1 MKKNLILLFCFLAF
15 FTNYTFAQG
24 LLKKMAENNFDKY
37 YFKDALDQNL
47 ALIKND
53 STNLEIQKK
62 IGICYRKIND
72 SKNAEIWFAKV
83 VKAWKIE
90 PEYKLYYA
98 EALAENKKYE
108 ESKRWYLAYAADR
121 VTDSRGNSF
130 ALAYSQ
136 INKFYADSTCYKIAS
151 AAFNSNQL
159 DFSPVIYQDG
169 IVFCSNR
176 TASSLIKNTFAWDYT
191 NYLDLY
197 FVKNGSN
204 KAEKLAGDIN
214 TKYHEGP
221 ITFNKT
227 QDSAIF
233 TRTNYFKSQLGEDT
247 AGTHKLKLYMAV
259 KQNGEWEDVGG
270 LPFNN
275 DNFSVGHPCFSADF
289 KKLYF
294 VSDAPGG
301 YGGTDIYVVDYNHG
315 KWGTPKNLGKEINS
329 EGNEMFPYIDSL
341 NVLYYSSDGLPGLG
355 GLDIFYSKLIDST
368 FQKSINIGAP
378 LNSSK
383 DDFGII
389 FNKSMLDG
397 YFTSNRKSAGD
408 DDIYSFKVLKPI
420 KQQFQV
426 LVKDSITG
434 NLLSSF
440 IVNTNTKTNDK
451 QNLNS
456 KKGTYDLDLYPSNPY
471 SLDAR
476 ANGYI
481 SKTALPY
488 FPATDKNPYVIK
500 LSPVNTYIG
509 FVYEKAGSQPPI
521 DSALIVITNEKGENV
536 CEKYMIASKGKY
548 VACKLA
554 PNQKYKVTASKKGFF
569 SNSITVDTLPQDGKF
584 ENIYLEKIVIGKS
597 IAIEKI
603 YFDFDQSYIRPDA
616 AIQLDKI
623 VDLLKENPDIII
635 ELGSHTDCR
644 GSYEYNMAL
653 SDRRAK
659 SSAAYIVSKGIS
671 ADRITGKGYGESQ
684 LLTNCPCEGIVI
696 STCTEEEHQ
705 LNRRTEF
712 KVTGYVKGVGNVNM
726 DTQH

>member
-1 MKKNLILLFCFLAF
+1 MKKNLILLFCLLSF
-15 FTNYTFAQG
+15 FTNNSFAQG

-47 ALIKND
+47 ELIKND

-108 ESKRWYLAYAADR
+108 ESKKWYLAYAADR

-136 INKFYADSTCYKIAS
+136 INKFYIDSSAYKIS
-151 AAFNSNQL
+151 TVIFNSDQL
-159 DFSPVIYQDG
+159 DFSPEIYRDG

-176 TASSLIKNTFAWDYT
+176 STSSLIKNAFAWDYT

-197 FVKNGSN
+197 FVKNGSE

-221 ITFNKT
+221 ISFNKT
-227 QDSAIF
+227 MDTAVF
-233 TRTNYFKSQLGEDT
+233 TRTNYYMDKLGQDT
-247 AGTHKLKLYMAV
+247 AGTHKLKLYLAV
-259 KQNGEWEDVGG
+259 LKNGEWEDIGG
-270 LPFNN
+270 LPFNS
-275 DNFSVGHPCFSADF
+275 DNFSVGHPCFSPDY

-301 YGGTDIYVVDYNHG
+301 YGGTDIYVADYKHG
-315 KWGTPKNLGKEINS
+315 TWGTPVNLGKNINS
-329 EGNEMFPYIDSL
+329 EGNEMFPYMDSL
-341 NVLYYSSDGLPGLG
+341 NILFYSSEGLPGLG
-355 GLDIFYSKLIDST
+355 GLDIFYSKLIDTT
-368 FQKSINIGAP
+368 FQKAINIGAP

-389 FNKSMLDG
+389 FSKSMSEG
-397 YFTSNRKSAGD
+397 YFTSNRKTAGD
-408 DDIYSFKVLKPI
+408 DDIYSFKILKLL
-420 KQQFQV
+420 KQQYKV

-434 NLLSSF
+434 DLLVSA
-440 IVNTNTKTNDK
+440 ITLTDLQTGVK

-456 KKGTYDLDLYPSNPY
+456 DKGTYDLELYPDHPY
-471 SLDAR
+471 SIDAG
-476 ANGYI
+476 ANGYLPK
-481 SKTALPY
+481 SKIKY
-488 FPATDKNPYVIK
+488 FPLTDPNPFEIK
-500 LSPVNTYIG
+500 LAPIMSYTG
-509 FVYEKAGSQPPI
+509 FVFEKADTQPPI
-521 DSALIVITNEKGENV
+521 DSAFIIITNEKNDKV
-536 CEKYMIASKGKY
+536 CESYWTAVNGKY
-548 VACKLA
+548 TTCKLTPDHVYTITA
-554 PNQKYKVTASKKGFF
+554 YKPGFF
-569 SNSITVDTLPQDGKF
+569 TNSIIVDTLPPDGKI
-584 ENIYLEKIVIGKS
+584 ENIYLEKIEIGKA
-597 IAIEKI
+597 IVIEKI
-603 YFDFDQSYIRPDA
+603 YFDFDQSYIRADA

-623 VDLLKENPDIII
+623 VTMLKENPDIII

-644 GSYEYNMAL
+644 GSYEYNIGL

-659 SSAAYIVSKGIS
+659 SSVAYIVSKGIPS
-671 ADRITGKGYGESQ
+671 YRITGKGYGETQ
-684 LLTNCPCEGIVI
+684 LIENCPCEGAVI
-696 STCTEEEHQ
+696 STCSEAEHQ

-712 KVTGYVKGVGNVNM
+712 KVTGYVKGIGNVNM
-726 DTQH
+726 NTAH